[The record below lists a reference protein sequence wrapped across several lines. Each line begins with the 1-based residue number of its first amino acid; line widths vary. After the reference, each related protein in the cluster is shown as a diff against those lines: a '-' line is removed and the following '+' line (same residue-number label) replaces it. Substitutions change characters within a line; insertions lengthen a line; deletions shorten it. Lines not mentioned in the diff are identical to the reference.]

1 MKIQPIRGTHDLY
14 GEELHKFTK
23 IEKVVKYY
31 ANIYGF
37 NNIITP
43 IFESTDLF
51 KKPLGDQ
58 SDVVLKEM
66 YTFLDRNKSSLTLRP
81 EYTTPI
87 IRAAISNNLLEKT
100 PQKLFGIGP
109 MFRRERPQK
118 GRYRQFNQMNFE
130 ILGSNDEAS
139 DVDLILLAKNILQ
152 DLLPEKE
159 IILQINSLGDK
170 DTLGKFKESLKIYFE
185 KYKFD
190 LSDESKEKIDNNSLR
205 ILDSKDKKDIEINAN
220 APKISNFYS
229 EEAKKFFNIIQSL
242 LDQSSLNFE
251 INNTLVRG
259 LDYYCHTVFE
269 FKTKDL
275 GSQDTLIGGG
285 RYNGLVKMIGG
296 KDISGVGWAGGI
308 ERIMMLMHDN
318 QVEEKKVQLI
328 IMKKE
333 LRDYG
338 YKLLNLLRENKI
350 PVHFDYKYNLKKSL
364 SFANNSNYEYAI
376 IVGENELNNNLC
388 ILKELKTGSQK
399 SVSFIEIIKILKK

>member
-37 NNIITP
+37 NKIITP

-170 DTLGKFKESLKIYFE
+170 DTLGKFKESLKIYFD

-229 EEAKKFFNIIQSL
+229 EEAKKYFNIIKSL

-251 INNTLVRG
+251 INSTLVRG

-388 ILKELKTGSQK
+388 ILKELKTGLQK

>member
-1 MKIQPIRGTHDLY
+1 M
-14 GEELHKFTK
+14 
-23 IEKVVKYY
+23 
-31 ANIYGF
+31 
-37 NNIITP
+37 
-43 IFESTDLF
+43 
-51 KKPLGDQ
+51 
-58 SDVVLKEM
+58 
-66 YTFLDRNKSSLTLRP
+66 
-81 EYTTPI
+81 
-87 IRAAISNNLLEKT
+87 
-100 PQKLFGIGP
+100 
-109 MFRRERPQK
+109 
-118 GRYRQFNQMNFE
+118 
-130 ILGSNDEAS
+130 
-139 DVDLILLAKNILQ
+139 
-152 DLLPEKE
+152 
-159 IILQINSLGDK
+159 
-170 DTLGKFKESLKIYFE
+170 
-185 KYKFD
+185 
-190 LSDESKEKIDNNSLR
+190 
-205 ILDSKDKKDIEINAN
+205 
-220 APKISNFYS
+220 
-229 EEAKKFFNIIQSL
+229 
-242 LDQSSLNFE
+242 
-251 INNTLVRG
+251 VRG

>member
-37 NNIITP
+37 NKIITP

-170 DTLGKFKESLKIYFE
+170 DTLGKFKESLKIYFD

-190 LSDESKEKIDNNSLR
+190 LSDESKEKIDKNSLR

-229 EEAKKFFNIIQSL
+229 EEAKKYFNIIQSL

-364 SFANNSNYEYAI
+364 SFANNSNYEYVI

-388 ILKELKTGSQK
+388 ILKELKTGLQK

>member
-37 NNIITP
+37 NKIITP

-170 DTLGKFKESLKIYFE
+170 DTLGKFKESLKIYFD

-190 LSDESKEKIDNNSLR
+190 LSDESKEKIDSNSLR

-229 EEAKKFFNIIQSL
+229 EEAKKYFNIIQSL